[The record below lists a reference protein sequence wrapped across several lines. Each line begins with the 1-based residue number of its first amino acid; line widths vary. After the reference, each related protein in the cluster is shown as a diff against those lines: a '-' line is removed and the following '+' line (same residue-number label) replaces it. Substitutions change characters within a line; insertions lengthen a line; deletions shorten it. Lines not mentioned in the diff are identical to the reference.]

1 MQETGLKL
9 NLGSGKDFKED
20 YLNADI
26 QSRVEPDWV
35 LDICDL
41 KMGQEIVTRFGK
53 INIQPGMFT
62 EILALDVLEHVSDLV
77 KCMRNCLDLLAPGG
91 EMKIVVPYDLSIG
104 AWSDPTHVRA
114 FNERSWVYYCAW
126 SWYLGWTD
134 RFDME
139 HLEYRLSEYGSSLK
153 LSQDELVRMPRAVD
167 SMFLIL
173 KKAPNGN
180 ESSTQY

>member
-53 INIQPGMFT
+53 MTI
-62 EILALDVLEHVSDLV
+62 
-77 KCMRNCLDLLAPGG
+77 
-91 EMKIVVPYDLSIG
+91 
-104 AWSDPTHVRA
+104 
-114 FNERSWVYYCAW
+114 
-126 SWYLGWTD
+126 
-134 RFDME
+134 
-139 HLEYRLSEYGSSLK
+139 
-153 LSQDELVRMPRAVD
+153 
-167 SMFLIL
+167 
-173 KKAPNGN
+173 
-180 ESSTQY
+180 